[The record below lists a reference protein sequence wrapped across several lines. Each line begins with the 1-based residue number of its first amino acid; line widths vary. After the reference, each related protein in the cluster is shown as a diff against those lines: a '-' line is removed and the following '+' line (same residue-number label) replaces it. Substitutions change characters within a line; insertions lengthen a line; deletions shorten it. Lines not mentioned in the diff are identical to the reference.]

1 MSSFL
6 RLWIKTGGGEGY
18 SQARRQQTTIDEA
31 RSVNRWAPC
40 AHRGCSRLPRCSNC
54 DAGLYYARS
63 RPPSRLYTGRQVGWT
78 HKANRK
84 CLQMQVKAGAV
95 ET

>member
-1 MSSFL
+1 MGTMCTQELQSTAAL
-6 RLWIKTGGGEGY
+6 
-18 SQARRQQTTIDEA
+18 QQF
-31 RSVNRWAPC
+31 
-40 AHRGCSRLPRCSNC
+40 

-63 RPPSRLYTGRQVGWT
+63 RPPSIQVGWT

-95 ET
+95 DS